1 MHNRYFK
8 SNLEITKEI
17 ESVIVGTKG
26 GQRPRS
32 KNGNAI
38 IKLGFD
44 DKNDYQFLKDWQE
57 LTYEQVVT
65 DLQGDEWH
73 VDILQAAKD
82 FQKTK

>member
-1 MHNRYFK
+1 MNRYYK
-8 SNLEITKEI
+8 SNLEITPEI
-17 ESVIVGTKG
+17 EAVMVGIKEN
-26 GQRPRS
+26 QRPRS
-32 KNGNAI
+32 KNGNVI

-82 FQKTK
+82 FKGLK

>member
-1 MHNRYFK
+1 MVG
-8 SNLEITKEI
+8 IKEN
-17 ESVIVGTKG
+17 
-26 GQRPRS
+26 QRPRS
-32 KNGNAI
+32 KNGNVI

-82 FQKTK
+82 FKGLK